1 MKSPLLTNLLKTNT
15 DELKAIQYMTIKNKL
30 SHI

>member
-1 MKSPLLTNLLKTNT
+1 MKSPLLKNLLKTNT
-15 DELKAIQYMTIKNKL
+15 DELKAITYMTIKNKL